1 MCSPIKSV
9 GRKILKISQPL
20 KKQMLL
26 EKNSSITLKLKTE
39 KITHFMNAFFQI
51 NVLVE
56 KLHLINKNVAP
67 NKLVLEGKILKN

>member
-1 MCSPIKSV
+1 MFVDWHPHSQNSDEGSV
-9 GRKILKISQPL
+9 PNIF
-20 KKQMLL
+20 M
-26 EKNSSITLKLKTE
+26 NYE

-67 NKLVLEGKILKN
+67 NKLVLEGKISKN